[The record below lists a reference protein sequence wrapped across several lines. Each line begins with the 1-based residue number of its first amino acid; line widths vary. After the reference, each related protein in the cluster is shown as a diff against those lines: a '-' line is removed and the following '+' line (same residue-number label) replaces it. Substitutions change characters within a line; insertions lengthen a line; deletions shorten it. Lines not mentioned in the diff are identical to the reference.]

1 MPYLADLDVFD
12 IKNGNLVVFEKLIPG
27 NIKRV
32 FFIYGVD
39 ENQVRGGHRHFKTW
53 SALFCIQGCCR
64 VYTNDGQTESFFE
77 LDNPHKCL
85 ILEPKDWHTMDS
97 FSSDAILMVLA
108 SEYYEISDYID
119 EPYSNTTLFV
129 TS

>member
-27 NIKRV
+27 N
-32 FFIYGVD
+32 FFEFG
-39 ENQVRGGHRHFKTW
+39 RAT
-53 SALFCIQGCCR
+53 L
-64 VYTNDGQTESFFE
+64 QTESFFE